1 MTRQATDQLYIELDY
16 YYPEEYYVY
25 TAEAVAAVSST
36 ATVSCDAGKIVNA
49 VIAQATLF
57 TVGVTAFI
65 TTSASTDLSAT
76 VVMSTQNNRVRTVNI
91 TLQTIV
97 TLSLQA
103 DNIKGTSVALT
114 TAASVTAT
122 AIEYESY
129 ISTSPTP
136 LYALGRALISTD
148 QSHFGS
154 HSLYLP
160 DSQSGAISAST
171 TAKFNIDSDFSIAF
185 WYYSTGNTVG
195 TYDDIV
201 SWYDTTNNTGW
212 TVQRTLTRG
221 IRFFIDEG
229 ATSEQTLTGTTLLT
243 LNDWNWVVVTRTG
256 TTLEIYINGTQRA
269 IDTSHTTT
277 SGGGSNNLRIGDL
290 FNGSAVGYLDGL
302 HITIGGTISTAVPT
316 EETLGSI
323 TGSKLLLN
331 WNGSWFDQSE
341 SELELGAAALSSTA
355 TVSATAKKVAVTNV
369 VLNSTATATAQ
380 GDVVAE
386 ASADLSSSATVTAEG
401 SRTRI
406 TEAALT
412 SEFTVSASAEDLD
425 LAEANL
431 SSTAT
436 LSATVTVIKQAASD
450 IASNATVSAQAVAT
464 KSATV
469 ALAAEGFVVAVGLDL
484 DLASAALTVTAT
496 LACSAVKTVRAVSA
510 QTSAFTQTAQPL
522 RIKQLASAQ
531 SSAFTL
537 SCAETRLKDVFVSGT
552 MGQVYFRNTLST
564 DGNYYVNEGDKFI
577 QIGGYNNN
585 YGFVEAPAIA
595 FWASGYGYIWDGVGG
610 DTASNYE
617 NSILLTESGDFE
629 YYFYRAGSYY
639 KMTWSGIDTLV
650 NNHYL
655 LFAKKLWVNGVDQG
669 APTIDTNTSAPTDK
683 PYMYGAGSGGRCL
696 ALRAEGPTDFS
707 ASIQEPGQGFQ
718 GSLGQYVR
726 WVDAPYGIGVP
737 NFNLSTERD
746 KLYNGGFVDIGSTGT
761 DTGLVRAFEYLRLDN
776 YTDTLNRGQGFAGF
790 PVPNGIWHQLGTTV
804 GAYRLSLNYTATEQ
818 DDVGPFAAISTL
830 TAAPITVLIVAAN
843 LTTTATVTATAT
855 KLIGIIKT
863 LDSVA
868 TVSATANRLRS
879 VSADLVVAGS
889 ELVIAVKTGRALIDC
904 AVVATMTTQARA
916 DFEASASLTSTA
928 TVACNAIATKRAV
941 STITAVSTT
950 TTVNRRLRDNAIA
963 ASTVATVTTV
973 ARKDTGGI
981 ANLQSTATL
990 TGSPFT
996 THNGQASLT
1005 SNVQVTANAIAGYIA
1020 SSNMIVTATLTVSA
1034 TRTRST
1040 TAAFTAFNTQLTIGT
1055 KITLDP
1061 YYQLVVARELSV
1073 KKIQQETA
1081 ILTLDAENR
1090 LNTVQLEDRTLRVP
1104 REISTWH
1111 IPYSPQVG
1119 TRRVK

>member
-1 MTRQATDQLYIELDY
+1 MSRQATDQLYIELDY

-25 TAEAVAAVSST
+25 TAEAVAAVSSS
-36 ATVSCDAGKIVNA
+36 ATMSCSAGKIVNA
-49 VIAQATLF
+49 VVAQVTLF
-57 TVGVTAFI
+57 NVGVQAFV
-65 TTSASTDLSAT
+65 TTSASTDLSASYVMT
-76 VVMSTQNNRVRTVNI
+76 VSADKVKTANI

-97 TLSLQA
+97 TLSLQ
-103 DNIKGTSVALT
+103 GVRTRTTSAALT
-114 TAASVTAT
+114 TTASVSAT

-129 ISTSPTP
+129 ISSSPTP
-136 LYALGRALISTD
+136 LYALGQALITTD
-148 QSHFGS
+148 QTHFGS
-154 HSLYLP
+154 HSLSLP
-160 DSQSGAISAST
+160 NSTSGAISAST
-171 TAKFNIDSDFSIAF
+171 TSKFNIDSDFSIAF

-212 TVQRTLTRG
+212 IVQRTATRG

-229 ATSEQTLTGTTLLT
+229 ATSEQTLTNTTLLT

-269 IDTSHTTT
+269 VDTSHSIT

-290 FNGSAVGYLDGL
+290 VNGSAVGYLDGL

-316 EETLGSI
+316 EETLGSV

-331 WNGSWFDQSE
+331 WNGTWFDQSE
-341 SELELGAAALSSTA
+341 SELEQGSAALSSTA
-355 TVSATAKKVAVTNV
+355 TVSATAKKLVGTGV
-369 VLNSTATATAQ
+369 VLNSTATVSATGETVIQA
-380 GDVVAE
+380 VA
-386 ASADLSSSATVTAEG
+386 SLSSSATVTA
-401 SRTRI
+401 SALRI
-406 TEAALT
+406 KTTDVTLS
-412 SEFTVSASAEDLD
+412 SEFTVTASAEDLD
-425 LAEANL
+425 LAAAAL
-431 SSTAT
+431 TATST
-436 LSATVTVIKQAASD
+436 LSATFTVIKQAASGVT
-450 IASNATVSAQAVAT
+450 SNATVTAVAQAT
-464 KSATV
+464 KSAT
-469 ALAAEGFVVAVGLDL
+469 ASLTCQGFFVAVGLDL
-484 DLASAALTVTAT
+484 DLASAALTATVT
-496 LACSAVKTVRAVSA
+496 LSCSAIKTVRAVSA
-510 QTSAFTQTAQPL
+510 QSAAFTQTLQPL
-522 RIKQLASAQ
+522 RILQLASTLT
-531 SSAFTL
+531 SAFTL
-537 SCAETRLKDVFVSGT
+537 SSNETRLKDVFVSGSL
-552 MGQVYFRNTLST
+552 GQVYFRNTLST

-585 YGFVEAPAIA
+585 YGFVDAPAIA
-595 FWASGYGYIWDGVGG
+595 FWASGKGYIWDGVGG

-617 NSILLTESGDFE
+617 NSILLTDTTFE

-655 LFAKKLWVNGVDQG
+655 LFAKKLWVNGADQG

-683 PYMYGAGSGGRCL
+683 PYMYGAGSGGRTL
-696 ALRAEGPTDFS
+696 ALSAEGPTDFS
-707 ASIQEPGQGFQ
+707 GSIQEPGKGFQ
-718 GSLGQYVR
+718 GALGQYVR

-746 KLYNGGFVDIGSTGT
+746 KLYNGGYVDIGSDGT
-761 DTGLVRAFEYLRLDN
+761 STGLVRAFEYLRLDN
-776 YTDTLNRGQGFAGF
+776 YTDTVNRGQGFAGF
-790 PVPNGIWHQLGTTV
+790 PVPNGVWHQLGTTV

-818 DDVGPFAAISTL
+818 DDVGPFAAVSTL
-830 TAAPITVLIVAAN
+830 TVTPITVLIVAAN
-843 LTTTATVTATAT
+843 LATTATVTATAT

-879 VSADLVVAGS
+879 TSADLVVAGS

-904 AVVATMTTQARA
+904 AVVATMTTGARA
-916 DFEASASLTSTA
+916 DFSGQASLTSTA
-928 TVACNAIATKRAV
+928 TMSCGATAIKRAV
-941 STITAVSTT
+941 SNITAVSTT
-950 TTVNRRLRDNAIA
+950 VTVNGRLRNNAIV
-963 ASTVATVTTV
+963 ASTVATLTTV

-981 ANLQSTATL
+981 AVLQTNFTL

-996 THNGQASLT
+996 TWRGEVYMN
-1005 SNVQVTANAIAGYIA
+1005 SNAAVTANAIAGYIA
-1020 SSNMIVTATLTVSA
+1020 SSNMTVTATMTVSA
-1034 TRTRST
+1034 TRTRSF
-1040 TAAFTAFNTQLTIGT
+1040 TAAFSAFNTQLTIGT
-1055 KITLDP
+1055 KITMDP

-1073 KKIQQETA
+1073 KKIRQETA

-1104 REISTWH
+1104 RETSTWH